1 MRTKGEP
8 MITKKQKQFLEKLKK
23 HASHRGYFPSVRE
36 ICELT
41 GLSSPATVHSY
52 LARLVDNGYLR
63 RDGRSWTVIPER
75 TVVPIVGIVPAGS
88 PLEIFE
94 SLGEEVEL
102 PEWMIERGGDKV
114 ALRVQGESM
123 KDAYIKEGDIVIIK
137 KTPDANSGDMV
148 VALMGDSTITLKRL
162 KKRGGDVWLVPENP
176 EFDPIHDPFD
186 LVGKVVGVLRR
197 Y

>member
-1 MRTKGEP
+1 
-8 MITKKQKQFLEKLKK
+8 MITKKQKTFLEALKNMV
-23 HASHRGYFPSVRE
+23 SRIGYFPSVRDIGNE
-36 ICELT
+36 A

-52 LARLVDNGYLR
+52 LNRLTDAGYIKK
-63 RDGRSWTVIPER
+63 DGRSWSLVSDGWS
-75 TVVPIVGIVPAGS
+75 VPIVGIVPAGS

-102 PEWMIERGGDKV
+102 PEWMVEKGGDKV

-123 KDAYIKEGDIVIIK
+123 RDAYIREGDIVIIK
-137 KTPDANSGDMV
+137 KSPDADSGDMV
-148 VALMGDSTITLKRL
+148 VALLPDSTITLKRL
-162 KKRGGDVWLVPENP
+162 KKKGGKFWLVPENP
-176 EFDPIHDPFD
+176 EFDPIYDPFQ